1 MKINLVN
8 NSLSFQKTLVANTA
22 YIKEDKVCPAKIYQ
36 MDFIFQ
42 RKTLIV

>member
-1 MKINLVN
+1 MKIDFIN
-8 NSLSFQKTLVANTA
+8 NNLSFKKILVANTA

-36 MDFIFQ
+36 MDFVFQ